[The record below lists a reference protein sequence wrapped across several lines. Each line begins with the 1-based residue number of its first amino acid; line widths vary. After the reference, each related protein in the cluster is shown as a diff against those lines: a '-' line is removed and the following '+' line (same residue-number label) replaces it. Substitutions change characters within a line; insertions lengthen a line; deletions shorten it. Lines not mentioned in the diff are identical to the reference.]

1 MIDISLTALVER
13 LDPTCRNALVGA
25 TGECVTQTHYEV
37 AIEHVLVAMLE
48 GPDEELGA
56 ITGAFETDWAR
67 LQRCLHRNLKTRAR
81 GNTGRPVFSPFLVE
95 WLMDAWLIGS
105 IEHGRESVGAG
116 ALWAALAARPDR
128 YVDDAAAGLLQQGGL
143 PGLRRR
149 LDEFVQ
155 GASVAAT
162 SAGARNPSSAP
173 AEDTLARFCVNF
185 SAEARAGRI
194 DPVFGRDAE
203 IRQMVDILG
212 RRRKNN
218 PIVVGEPGVGKTAL
232 VEGLALKIA
241 NGGAPEFLRG
251 VEIMGLDIGLLQA
264 GASVKGEFEKRL
276 KDVIAAVETMSRP
289 VVLFFD
295 EAHMLIGAGAAPGG
309 ADAANLLK
317 PALARGEF
325 RAIAA
330 TTWMEYKKYFEKDAA
345 LSRRFQLVKLDTPS
359 TAEAVTMLRGLR
371 ERFERAHGLSIR
383 DEAIEA
389 AVQLSS
395 RHISGG
401 QLPDKA
407 IDVLD
412 TTAAR
417 VRVSRSSEPAE
428 VERLS
433 ARIDALRRE
442 ESGLARDHVA
452 GGGNGLT
459 PRLGEIG
466 ARVAELEG
474 QRAVLVARWTEEK
487 ALAERIVACEAS
499 VRRERILE
507 DPPAEDI
514 RTIQDLSIEDEPT
527 GRATQGS
534 AAAED
539 EENAGLALAGDAPAP
554 LGARASRPHRAP
566 DPPISMRAG
575 RPRSQACLA
584 QARFDHE
591 DGGPSKSLE
600 AFTCEGDAD
609 AGPGDDDSASFGIC
623 AGEDLATLRARL
635 AELQAQAPLVHFEVT
650 ADAVARTVSD
660 WTGVPLG
667 AMARGEAAD
676 ALDFAAALSA
686 RVRGQE
692 RAVGLL
698 DRELRIS
705 RAGLADPDKPRGVFL
720 LVGPS
725 GVGKTDTAF
734 AIADTLFGGHRQLT
748 VVNLS
753 EYQEAHTVSRLFGAP
768 PGYVGYGEGGVLTE
782 AVRRRPYSIVLL
794 DEAEKAHPE
803 VLNAFYQVFDKGEMA
818 DGEGRRIDFRN
829 TIIVLTSNLCAQT
842 ITQMTGGG
850 EPPDTEAMVQALRPA
865 LARHFKPALLARMR
879 VVPYVPLTAASL
891 RKIVVQRLERVGAR
905 LKTQQGLELT
915 LSDAVIGAAAAH
927 CARGD
932 GGARDID
939 ALVNQTLLPRISTRI
954 LAAMNG
960 EGALSGV
967 AVGLSEQGDWTYEFS

>member
-13 LDPTCRNALVGA
+13 LEPACRNALVGA
-25 TGECVTQTHYEV
+25 TGECVTRTHYEV
-37 AIEHVLVAMLE
+37 AIEHALLAMLE
-48 GPDEELGA
+48 SPDDELRA
-56 ITGAFETDWAR
+56 IVGAFETDWPR
-67 LQRCLHRNLKTRAR
+67 LHLCLRRNLKARAR

-105 IEHGRESVGAG
+105 IEHGRDSIGAG

-128 YVDDAAAGLLQQGGL
+128 YVDDDTAELLKQGGL
-143 PGLRRR
+143 SGLRRR
-149 LDEFVQ
+149 LDEFL
-155 GASVAAT
+155 SD
-162 SAGARNPSSAP
+162 AGAAP
-173 AEDTLARFCVNF
+173 GDGARGADAPRADDALARFCVNF

-194 DPVFGRDAE
+194 DPVFGRDTE
-203 IRQMVDILG
+203 IRRMIDILG

-232 VEGLALKIA
+232 VEGLALRIA
-241 NGGAPEFLRG
+241 AGAAPEFLHG
-251 VEIMGLDIGLLQA
+251 VEIMGLDLGLLQA

-276 KDVIAAVETMSRP
+276 EDVIAAVETMSRP

-330 TTWMEYKKYFEKDAA
+330 TTWKEYGKYFEKDAA

-359 TAEAVTMLRGLR
+359 AAQAVTMLRGLR
-371 ERFERAHGLSIR
+371 ERFEQAHGLSIR

-389 AVQLSS
+389 AVALSS

-417 VRVSRSSEPAE
+417 VRVSRSSEPME
-428 VERLS
+428 LECLRERI
-433 ARIDALRRE
+433 AALKRE
-442 ESGLARDHVA
+442 QSGLVRDHAA
-452 GGGNGLT
+452 GGGSAQP
-459 PRLGEIG
+459 PRLLEIG
-466 ARVAELEG
+466 SRVAELEER
-474 QRAVLVARWTEEK
+474 RAALVARWTEEK
-487 ALAERIVACEAS
+487 ALAERIVACEAT
-499 VRRERILE
+499 VPCERML
-507 DPPAEDI
+507 DDLPTSDLPA
-514 RTIQDLSIEDEPT
+514 LAAHAIEDEPAS
-527 GRATQGS
+527 GAGQGCV
-534 AAAED
+534 AAER
-539 EENAGLALAGDAPAP
+539 EENAGLSPARPDGEDDGASKNLGAVTNDGDA
-554 LGARASRPHRAP
+554 GAGA
-566 DPPISMRAG
+566 
-575 RPRSQACLA
+575 
-584 QARFDHE
+584 
-591 DGGPSKSLE
+591 
-600 AFTCEGDAD
+600 
-609 AGPGDDDSASFGIC
+609 GDDDDDDDNDDDDASIGIC
-623 AGEDLATLRARL
+623 PAQDLAALRTRLREVQARS
-635 AELQAQAPLVHFEVT
+635 PLVHFEVT

-692 RAVGLL
+692 RAVDLL
-698 DRELRIS
+698 DRELRIA

-725 GVGKTDTAF
+725 GVGKTETAF
-734 AIADTLFGGHRQLT
+734 AVAETLLGGREQLT

-753 EYQEAHTVSRLFGAP
+753 EYQQAHTVSRLFGAP

-829 TIIVLTSNLCAQT
+829 TVIVLTSNLCAELIASLT
-842 ITQMTGGG
+842 ERG
-850 EPPDTEAMVQALRPA
+850 EPPDAEAMVRALRPA
-865 LARHFKPALLARMR
+865 LALHFAPALLARMR
-879 VVPYVPLTAASL
+879 VVPYVPLTARSL
-891 RKIVVQRLERVGAR
+891 REIVVQRFERVGAR
-905 LKTQQGLELT
+905 LEAQQGLELT
-915 LSDAVIGAAAAH
+915 LSDAVIDAAAAH
-927 CARGD
+927 CARGA
-932 GGARDID
+932 GGVRDID

-954 LAAMNG
+954 LGAMNG
-960 EGALSGV
+960 GGSVNGV
-967 AVGLSEQGDWTYEFS
+967 AVRLSEQGEWTCEFS

>member
-37 AIEHVLVAMLE
+37 AIEHALLAMLE
-48 GPDEELGA
+48 SPDDELRT
-56 ITGAFETDWAR
+56 IVDAFETDWAR
-67 LQRCLHRNLKTRAR
+67 LQLCLRRNLKARAR

-105 IEHGRESVGAG
+105 IEHGREAIGAG

-128 YVDDAAAGLLQQGGL
+128 YVDDDTAGLLKQGGL
-143 PGLRRR
+143 SGLRRR
-149 LDEFVQ
+149 LDELVP
-155 GASVAAT
+155 GAKAT
-162 SAGARNPSSAP
+162 TATGDGARDPDAAP
-173 AEDTLARFCVNF
+173 ADDALARFCVNF

-203 IRQMVDILG
+203 SRRMVDILG

-241 NGGAPEFLRG
+241 NGAAPEFLRG
-251 VEIMGLDIGLLQA
+251 MEIMGLDIGLLQA

-289 VVLFFD
+289 VILFFD

-330 TTWMEYKKYFEKDAA
+330 TTWKEYKKYFEKDAA

-359 TAEAVTMLRGLR
+359 AAEAVTMLRGLR
-371 ERFERAHGLSIR
+371 ERFEQAHGLSIR

-417 VRVSRSSEPAE
+417 VRVSRSSEPVE
-428 VERLS
+428 VERLT
-433 ARIDALRRE
+433 AQVAALKRE
-442 ESGLARDHVA
+442 ESVLARDHVA
-452 GGGNGLT
+452 AGGNGLT
-459 PRLGEIG
+459 PRLGKIG

-474 QRAVLVARWTEEK
+474 QRAALVARWTEEK
-487 ALAERIVACEAS
+487 ALVERIVACDAYARHEPM
-499 VRRERILE
+499 LE
-507 DPPAEDI
+507 GAPAEDI
-514 RTIQDLSIEDEPT
+514 RAIEDRSIEACGGGADT
-527 GRATQGS
+527 GT
-534 AAAED
+534 ED
-539 EENAGLALAGDAPAP
+539 ES
-554 LGARASRPHRAP
+554 GA
-566 DPPISMRAG
+566 
-575 RPRSQACLA
+575 
-584 QARFDHE
+584 
-591 DGGPSKSLE
+591 SLE
-600 AFTCEGDAD
+600 VSGE
-609 AGPGDDDSASFGIC
+609 
-623 AGEDLATLRARL
+623 EDLATLRARL
-635 AELQAQAPLVHFEVT
+635 AEFQAQAPLVHFEVT

-692 RAVGLL
+692 RAVGIL
-698 DRELRIS
+698 DRELRIA

-725 GVGKTDTAF
+725 GIGKTETAF
-734 AIADTLFGGHRQLT
+734 AIAETLFGGRGQLT

-829 TIIVLTSNLCAQT
+829 TVIVLTSNLCAES
-842 ITQMTGGG
+842 ITQMTDRS
-850 EPPDTEAMVQALRPA
+850 EPPDAEAMVQALRPA
-865 LARHFKPALLARMR
+865 LARHFKPALLGRMR
-879 VVPYVPLTAASL
+879 VVPYVPLTARSL
-891 RKIVVQRLERVGAR
+891 REIAVQRLERVGAR
-905 LKTQQGLELT
+905 LKAQQGLELT
-915 LSDAVIGAAAAH
+915 LSDAVIDAAAAH

-939 ALVNQTLLPRISTRI
+939 ALVYQTLLPRISTRI

-967 AVGLSEQGDWTYEFS
+967 AVGVGEQGDWTYEFS

>member
-13 LDPTCRNALVGA
+13 LDPSCRNALVGA
-25 TGECVTQTHYEV
+25 TGECVTRTHYEV
-37 AIEHVLVAMLE
+37 AIEHALLAMLE
-48 GPDEELGA
+48 SPDDELRT
-56 ITGAFETDWAR
+56 IVDAFETDWAR
-67 LQRCLHRNLKTRAR
+67 LQLCLRRNLKARAR

-105 IEHGRESVGAG
+105 IEHGRESIGAG

-128 YVDDAAAGLLQQGGL
+128 YVDDDTAGLLQQGGL
-143 PGLRRR
+143 AGLRRR
-149 LDEFVQ
+149 LDEFVP
-155 GASVAAT
+155 GTKAAT
-162 SAGARNPSSAP
+162 GTGDGAGAGDPDAAP
-173 AEDTLARFCVNF
+173 ADDALARFCVNF
-185 SAEARAGRI
+185 SADARAGRI

-203 IRQMVDILG
+203 IRRMVDILG

-241 NGGAPEFLRG
+241 DGAAPEFLRG

-276 KDVIAAVETMSRP
+276 EDVVAAVETMSRP
-289 VVLFFD
+289 VILFFD

-330 TTWMEYKKYFEKDAA
+330 TTWKEYKKYFEKDAA

-359 TAEAVTMLRGLR
+359 AAEAVTMLRGLR
-371 ERFERAHGLSIR
+371 ERFEQAHGLSIR

-417 VRVSRSSEPAE
+417 VRVSRSSEPVE
-428 VERLS
+428 VERLT
-433 ARIDALRRE
+433 AQVAALKRE
-442 ESGLARDHVA
+442 ESVLARDHVA
-452 GGGNGLT
+452 GGGTGRT
-459 PRLGEIG
+459 PRLDEIG
-466 ARVAELEG
+466 ARVEEIEV
-474 QRAVLVARWTEEK
+474 QRAALVARWTEEK
-487 ALAERIVACEAS
+487 ALVERIVACEAS
-499 VRRERILE
+499 VRRERVLE

-514 RTIQDLSIEDEPT
+514 PTIEDLSIEDEPAS
-527 GRATQGS
+527 GATQGN
-534 AAAED
+534 AATED
-539 EENAGLALAGDAPAP
+539 EENAG
-554 LGARASRPHRAP
+554 
-566 DPPISMRAG
+566 
-575 RPRSQACLA
+575 
-584 QARFDHE
+584 
-591 DGGPSKSLE
+591 
-600 AFTCEGDAD
+600 
-609 AGPGDDDSASFGIC
+609 
-623 AGEDLATLRARL
+623 LATLRARL
-635 AELQAQAPLVHFEVT
+635 AEVQAQTPLVHFEVT
-650 ADAVARTVSD
+650 ADAVARTVSG

-725 GVGKTDTAF
+725 GVGKTETAF
-734 AIADTLFGGHRQLT
+734 TIAETLFGGREQLT

-829 TIIVLTSNLCAQT
+829 TIIVLTGNLCAEP
-842 ITQMTGGG
+842 ITQMTDHP
-850 EPPDTEAMVQALRPA
+850 EPPDAEAMVQALRPA
-865 LARHFKPALLARMR
+865 LARHFKPALLGRMR

-891 RKIVVQRLERVGAR
+891 REIAVQRLERVGAR
-905 LKTQQGLELT
+905 LKAQQGLELT
-915 LSDAVIGAAAAH
+915 LSDAVVDAAAAH
-927 CARGD
+927 CAGGD

-967 AVGLSEQGDWTYEFS
+967 AVGLSEQGDWTYEFT